1 MTGDPTGIGIGIA
14 QGATKTTMVL
24 DEAAAVDLT
33 MIGSI
38 APGRVVIT
46 MLLNI
51 VTRYLPSN
59 SILNL
64 PRLRP

>member
-1 MTGDPTGIGIGIA
+1 
-14 QGATKTTMVL
+14 
-24 DEAAAVDLT
+24 VDLT

-46 MLLNI
+46 MLLNLVI
-51 VTRYLPSN
+51 RYLPSN

-64 PRLRP
+64 PPLRP